1 MPKTSKGLTDCLP
14 DNERITSRWH
24 VCKPVRVFY
33 DDGSDEDYGMR
44 PTCNPDLSFCSGYEV
59 VYGKGEHGMLKQWHR
74 RSTSTTTV
82 AAAAATEHHHIAV
95 AAAPPKSTGVEKKP
109 DKEVKKKLE
118 WYVLDNSLEID
129 KYRTECRIAMSEND

>member
-59 VYGKGEHGMLKQWHR
+59 VYGKGEHGMLKQWEGNEHLSKKHKIWTQKGAKLDSQDSLR
-74 RSTSTTTV
+74 RNHPEKLCRSLIKATMVITTIM
-82 AAAAATEHHHIAV
+82 A
-95 AAAPPKSTGVEKKP
+95 
-109 DKEVKKKLE
+109 
-118 WYVLDNSLEID
+118 
-129 KYRTECRIAMSEND
+129 